1 VNLAQAIS
9 TIPFFVPTIPEK
21 NGVLLESF
29 KMSACE
35 IREHVW
41 RACAPSR
48 QWDTLRRSMSLPPE
62 AIIEARSKATNA
74 NPHAEY
80 QNGIFLQIFF
90 S

>member
-1 VNLAQAIS
+1 VNLAQAAP

-29 KMSACE
+29 KILACE
-35 IREHVW
+35 NREHMW

-62 AIIEARSKATNA
+62 AIIEAATNA
-74 NPHAEY
+74 R
-80 QNGIFLQIFF
+80 
-90 S
+90 